1 MKIMRISVLIL
12 IWTLSTTMVKA
23 NDSWLKDT
31 IYVQYDETIG
41 KYAIHK
47 VEKKQTLFSLANA
60 YGLDLYDVYDFNPIL
75 KSRILMADD
84 VLKMPISP
92 NHITMDP
99 ENLDQNKKRR
109 PVVYIAKPKDN
120 LYKIAKTY
128 FNLSFEGVMQ
138 LNNMTSP
145 EIKVNQRIVLGYFDN
160 TKKETEAVAMIKPNT
175 VKAEQINLE
184 EKFTKINPAP
194 FTEEYKAIDF
204 VTTDWIRKY
213 GDEENS
219 SEKIINLENPLKEIK
234 IKERKEEKAASA
246 KTPEKTDGKPTE
258 KITTSVSRS
267 LDNPNVADTKARVIK
282 RRMVTQNGVAQW
294 VKTENTT
301 SDLYVLHPTAPVNS
315 VVEITNPMTHR
326 KIYAKVLSNMPP
338 KLYSEDITVVVS
350 PGVANLLGVIDS
362 RFYVKLRYVEET
374 IQ

>member
-1 MKIMRISVLIL
+1 MRIGVVIL
-12 IWTLSTTMVKA
+12 MLTFCTNAVWS

-31 IYVQYDETIG
+31 IYVQYDEVIG

-84 VLKMPISP
+84 QLKMPISQK
-92 NHITMDP
+92 HILLNT
-99 ENLDQNKKRR
+99 EKLDKSKKVR
-109 PVVYIAKPKDN
+109 PVIYIAKPKDN
-120 LYKIAKTY
+120 LYKVSKTY
-128 FNLSFEGVMQ
+128 FNLSFDDVMR
-138 LNNMTSP
+138 LNRLTSP
-145 EIKVNQRIVLGYFDN
+145 EIKVNQRILLGYFDN
-160 TKKETEAVAMIKPNT
+160 TKEEAEALTELKPNT

-194 FTEEYKAIDF
+194 FTEEYKVVDF
-204 VTTDWIRKY
+204 VTTEWVRKY
-213 GDEENS
+213 GNEDNS
-219 SEKIINLENPLKEIK
+219 SEKLIDLKKNIGEIK
-234 IKERKEEKAASA
+234 IKERKDDKVINTKSLEKSDV
-246 KTPEKTDGKPTE
+246 KTPEKS
-258 KITTSVSRS
+258 ITSAPRS
-267 LDNPNVADTKARVIK
+267 LDNPNVFETKAKVMK
-282 RRMVTQNGVAQW
+282 RKMVTQNGVAQW
-294 VKTENTT
+294 VKTENT
-301 SDLYVLHPTAPVNS
+301 SGDLYVLHPSAPINS

-338 KLYSEDITVVVS
+338 KLYSDDISVVVS